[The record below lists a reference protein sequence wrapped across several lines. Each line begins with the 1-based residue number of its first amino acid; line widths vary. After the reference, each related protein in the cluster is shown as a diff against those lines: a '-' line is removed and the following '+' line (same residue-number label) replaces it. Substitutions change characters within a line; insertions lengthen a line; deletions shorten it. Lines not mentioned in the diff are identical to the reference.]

1 MERIIRFFP
10 ELLTDF
16 DQKLTLEQ
24 EHTFAKINYVFL
36 QISKKGWNK
45 YPKKPRI

>member
-1 MERIIRFFP
+1 MEREIRFYP

-16 DQKLTLEQ
+16 DPKLTLEQ
-24 EHTFAKINYVFL
+24 EHTFVKVNYAFF
-36 QISKKGWNK
+36 QISNKGWNK